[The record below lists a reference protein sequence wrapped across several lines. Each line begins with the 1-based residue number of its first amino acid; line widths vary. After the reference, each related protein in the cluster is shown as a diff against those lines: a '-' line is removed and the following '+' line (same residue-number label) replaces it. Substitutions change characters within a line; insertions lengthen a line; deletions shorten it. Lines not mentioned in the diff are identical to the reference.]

1 MARALDFSR
10 LFPIL
15 IVKLPFLGCPLR
27 QVRGMPEGSLRC
39 GPVGIEV
46 CRDRS
51 GFISQSRSYSNRG
64 KKATGLLEK
73 FQLDYITR
81 GGYLQEGRGPGN
93 GIFTGGYLELFSSV
107 N

>member
-1 MARALDFSR
+1 M
-10 LFPIL
+10 
-15 IVKLPFLGCPLR
+15 
-27 QVRGMPEGSLRC
+27 
-39 GPVGIEV
+39 GIEE
-46 CRDRS
+46 CRDWIGFNSQGRS
-51 GFISQSRSYSNRG
+51 HSNRG